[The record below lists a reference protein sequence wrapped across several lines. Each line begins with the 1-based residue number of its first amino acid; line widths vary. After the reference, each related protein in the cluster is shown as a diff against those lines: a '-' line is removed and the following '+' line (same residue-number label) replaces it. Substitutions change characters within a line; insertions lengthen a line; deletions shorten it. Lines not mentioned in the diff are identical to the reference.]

1 MVILELYNT
10 IISSLKINL
19 MSNYYVGLLT
29 LPFHKKKLLK
39 NINKEHGY
47 EI

>member
-1 MVILELYNT
+1 MVILELFNT
-10 IISSLKINL
+10 IISSLKIHL
-19 MSNYYVGLLT
+19 MSNYNVGLL
-29 LPFHKKKLLK
+29 KKKILK